1 MSDSGHPAADFG
13 EPTEAAGIASAV
25 RRALEGLRPRVS
37 RQELMWEL
45 GISKDVASA
54 ALKVAAEAGSDGS
67 EQGPMA
73 LDSVVAADLAD
84 GTREFRLLP
93 TATMR
98 TEPAESTDSKQHVE
112 VHSVRRSPIS
122 TKDAAG
128 LQWMADLDSCW
139 EAYRPPAQ
147 DLPPSRPPAAAAARA
162 HPTVVVDLSDSDSD
176 EECRMLRDA

>member
-1 MSDSGHPAADFG
+1 
-13 EPTEAAGIASAV
+13 
-25 RRALEGLRPRVS
+25 
-37 RQELMWEL
+37 MWEL

-54 ALKVAAEAGSDGS
+54 ALKAAAETADGS
-67 EQGPMA
+67 EQGPMS

-93 TATMR
+93 TATLK
-98 TEPAESTDSKQHVE
+98 TEPAESTDSKQHAE

-128 LQWMADLDSCW
+128 LQWLADLDSCW

-147 DLPPSRPPAAAAARA
+147 DLPPSRPPAASAAGA
-162 HPTVVVDLSDSDSD
+162 HTTVVVDLSDSDSD